1 MDEAIPKKNTWL
13 RYGLLLLGISS
24 VLAVSIGA
32 GYWLVKPK
40 QPIPLPRPSGLR
52 SVEPPLVTP
61 TIGPAKPVTLAVTSE
76 LGQLSLEDTLDT
88 AALARWWEI
97 IGVDSHALPLKELG
111 GYTWYTPTQLR
122 IVFRDI
128 GPLSKQQ
135 RWGLYKPT
143 ATSPEAMPIAGYA
156 TVYDAAQ
163 EILTYEAWYDP
174 AVLIGELTPADIQ
187 DSVNRILFE
196 LLYEG
201 AVGSTSLTPDNYQA
215 KSEQAFPV
223 DDLVSSTIQIKP
235 AGSTLPA

>member
-1 MDEAIPKKNTWL
+1 MDEATPKRNVWL
-13 RYGLLLLGISS
+13 RYVLLLLVIIG
-24 VLAVSIGA
+24 VLAASIGV
-32 GYWLVKPK
+32 GYWLMKPK
-40 QPIPLPRPSGLR
+40 QPASPPRPSGLR

-88 AALARWWEI
+88 AVLVQWWEI
-97 IGVDSHALPLKELG
+97 MGVDSQALPLKELG
-111 GYTWYTPTQLR
+111 GYVWHTPTQLK

-128 GPLSKQQ
+128 GPLSQQQ

-143 ATSPEAMPIAGYA
+143 ATSPEAMPVAGYA

-163 EILTYEAWYDP
+163 EVLTYEAWYDP
-174 AVLIGELTPADIQ
+174 AVLIGELSPADIQ

-201 AVGSTSLTPDNYQA
+201 AVGSTNLAPDDYQV
-215 KSEQAFPV
+215 KSEQALSTPAKKV
-223 DDLVSSTIQIKP
+223 HKSS
-235 AGSTLPA
+235 G